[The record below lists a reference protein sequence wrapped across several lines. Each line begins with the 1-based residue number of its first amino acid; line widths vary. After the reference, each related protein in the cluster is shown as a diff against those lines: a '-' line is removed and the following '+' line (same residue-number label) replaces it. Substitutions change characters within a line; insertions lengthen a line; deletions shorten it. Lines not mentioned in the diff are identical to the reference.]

1 MNYSWYNGKI
11 DLTENTRINTD
22 DLGFLRGYG
31 LFDYFRTYNGK
42 PFQWDWYWERF
53 NNSAKL
59 LRIPLSLKKRE
70 AEVILKELFALSKL
84 DEVAFRFL
92 LTGGNAPD
100 SSTMTAPNLLV
111 RAENVPVLSSEL
123 FERGIS
129 IITENYTRDIPEIK
143 STDYK
148 RLLSLQSVL
157 QEKEAKDV
165 LYHTK
170 GQLTEMSR
178 SNIFLVKNGIIK
190 TPKKGILKGIT
201 RRTVLELAKPD
212 FEVLE
217 TNIQLG
223 EIFEAD
229 EVFTTSTNKKV
240 MSIIKIDDIMIG
252 GGLTGEV
259 SKILL
264 SRFNALAGSW

>member
-1 MNYSWYNGKI
+1 
-11 DLTENTRINTD
+11 
-22 DLGFLRGYG
+22 
-31 LFDYFRTYNGK
+31 
-42 PFQWDWYWERF
+42 
-53 NNSAKL
+53 
-59 LRIPLSLKKRE
+59 
-70 AEVILKELFALSKL
+70 
-84 DEVAFRFL
+84 
-92 LTGGNAPD
+92 
-100 SSTMTAPNLLV
+100 MTAPNLLV